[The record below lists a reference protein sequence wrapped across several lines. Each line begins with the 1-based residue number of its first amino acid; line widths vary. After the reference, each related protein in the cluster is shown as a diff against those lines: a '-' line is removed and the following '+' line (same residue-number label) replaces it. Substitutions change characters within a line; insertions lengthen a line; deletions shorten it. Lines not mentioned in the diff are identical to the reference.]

1 MWLLPEPANPGK
13 QSVQLVAPGYCV
25 VPVLLRPGVHALHS
39 GSSSAAPS
47 PVAVSY
53 LPALHGV
60 GVVSPLLEQT
70 NPLGHTMQ
78 VAFPVSVL
86 YVVFSH
92 FLQKKDSNEPAT
104 LW

>member
-1 MWLLPEPANPGK
+1 
-13 QSVQLVAPGYCV
+13 
-25 VPVLLRPGVHALHS
+25 
-39 GSSSAAPS
+39 
-47 PVAVSY
+47 
-53 LPALHGV
+53 
-60 GVVSPLLEQT
+60 
-70 NPLGHTMQ
+70 MQ